1 MEIWL
6 LAIGVVFLSILLVVI
21 YSVFFSEDAR
31 GRRRYG
37 ADNWARMK
45 AEELR
50 KWEQEDAEELRREE
64 EEERI
69 RLIQDRTTKPCPI
82 CDQPMVKELVEE
94 VVTIDFCPGGHGVWL
109 DHGEL
114 EELTGLIEEDAESS
128 GNSSGLA
135 TGLLLGMA
143 MSSHHD

>member
-1 MEIWL
+1 MEILL

-45 AEELR
+45 TEELR
-50 KWEQEDAEELRREE
+50 KWEQEEAEELRREE
-64 EEERI
+64 EAEQI
-69 RLIQDRTTKPCPI
+69 RLKQDRTTKPCPI
-82 CDQPMVKELVEE
+82 CDQPMVKEDVDG
-94 VVTIDFCPGGHGVWL
+94 VTIDHCPGGHGVWL
-109 DHGEL
+109 DQGEL
-114 EELTGLIEEDAESS
+114 EELTELIEEDAESS
-128 GNSSGLA
+128 GSSSGLA